1 MFLAGNISMKRGDR
15 FFKQTK
21 FQIVFKQLKTTIIKT
36 NILTNENYNDYTL
49 NLSDKLKEYEI
60 FAL

>member
-1 MFLAGNISMKRGDR
+1 MKRGDR

-49 NLSDKLKEYEI
+49 NFIDKLKEYET